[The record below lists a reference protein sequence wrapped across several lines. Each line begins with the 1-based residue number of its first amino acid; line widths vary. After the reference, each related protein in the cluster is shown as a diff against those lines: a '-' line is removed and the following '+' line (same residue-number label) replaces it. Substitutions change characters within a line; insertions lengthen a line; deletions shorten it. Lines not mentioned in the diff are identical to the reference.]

1 MIEVGA
7 TGDISFVVDEFATAV
22 ALGSGDVPVLGT
34 PKVVALCEEAA
45 VAAIAGSLDEGI
57 TTVGTNIALDHL
69 AATAVGRSVVASAV
83 VVAVD
88 RRRLEFEVSVSEG
101 DRVVARGTHT
111 RFIVDRN
118 RFLEDLDAR

>member
-7 TGDISFVVDEFATAV
+7 TGDISFVVDEFTTAV
-22 ALGSGDVPVLGT
+22 ALGSGDMPVLGT

-45 VAAIAGSLDEGI
+45 VAAIGGSLDEGM
-57 TTVGTNIALDHL
+57 TTVGTNIAIDHL
-69 AATAVGRSVVASAV
+69 GATAVGRSVVASAV

-88 RRRLEFEVSVSEG
+88 RRQLGFKVTVSEG
-101 DRVVARGTHT
+101 DRVVARGNHT
-111 RFIVDRN
+111 RFIVDRD

>member
-1 MIEVGA
+1 MIQVGA
-7 TGDISFVVDEFATAV
+7 TGDISFVVDEFTTAV
-22 ALGSGDVPVLGT
+22 ALGSGDIPALGT

-45 VAAIAGSLDEGI
+45 VASIAGSLDEGM

-111 RFIVDRN
+111 RFIVDRD
-118 RFLEDLDAR
+118 RFLTDLDAR

>member
-1 MIEVGA
+1 MIHVGA
-7 TGDISFVVDEFATAV
+7 TGDISFVVDEFTTAV

-45 VAAIAGSLDEGI
+45 VAALAGSLDEGT

>member
-1 MIEVGA
+1 MTNVGA
-7 TGDISFVVDEFATAV
+7 TADITFVVDERTTAV
-22 ALGSGDVPVLGT
+22 ALGSGDLSVLGT

-45 VAAIAGSLDEGI
+45 VAAIAGSVEAGA
-57 TTVGTNIALDHL
+57 TTVGTRISLDHL
-69 AATAVGRSVVASAV
+69 APTALGGSVVASAT

-111 RFIVDRN
+111 RFIVDRR
-118 RFLEDLDAR
+118 RFLEGLDAG

>member
-1 MIEVGA
+1 MIDVGA
-7 TGDISFVVDEFATAV
+7 TGEISFVVDEFTTAV
-22 ALGSGDVPVLGT
+22 ALGSGDIPVLGT

-45 VAAIAGSLDEGI
+45 VAAITRSLAAGA

-88 RRRLEFEVSVSEG
+88 RRRLEFKVSVSEG
-101 DRVVARGTHT
+101 DRVVARGTHK
-111 RFIVDRN
+111 RFIVDRD

>member
-1 MIEVGA
+1 MIDVGA
-7 TGDISFVVDEFATAV
+7 TADIRFVVDHSATAV
-22 ALGSGDVPVLGT
+22 ALGSGDVLVLGT

-45 VAAIAGSLDEGI
+45 VAAIADSLDEGT

-69 AATAVGRSVVASAV
+69 AATAVGGSVDASAV

-101 DRVVARGTHT
+101 DRTVARGTHT
-111 RFIVDRN
+111 RFIVDRD
-118 RFLEDLDAR
+118 RFLKDLAAR